1 MDYRQFYNKEYYDAY
16 ATADGAVSYRDNPS
30 LQEFYQH
37 VADKV
42 VEDFHPNTFLD
53 IGCAMGWLVAAL
65 RDRGVNAYGIDVS
78 SYAIGQV
85 REDIRPY
92 CRAQSALEDL
102 PEDFPKRYD
111 MVSCIEMI
119 EHLEEP
125 DGLALIKKM
134 CSYTDTLLLSS
145 TPDAKD
151 EPTHFNVQQPEYW
164 VKHFAPYQFLHKLDY
179 DPSYISSQALC
190 FYRADQKQLGSLVE
204 DYEKYCR
211 LTRENITNQYD
222 QILRRKDLL
231 ISDLENSVALLNDVK
246 SKNEILISNLEN
258 SVGALNEAKSKNEA
272 ALERLNSTLDDMQN
286 QLRALIADRDHK
298 QSLYQEILDSKWW
311 KLTKPGR
318 WTVTKCKNALR
329 RIPLVRKLVNGFR
342 LFRETGFSGIAKK
355 IKAKRIL
362 RRYIPKN
369 SLSMG
374 KFLSAETAVKQL
386 ETKFDKE
393 VKISILVPLYNTP
406 PVFLREMIDSCINQT
421 YRNWELC
428 LADASDSDDGRT
440 GAICAQY
447 TAKDSR
453 IRYQKLSENKGI
465 SHNTNAAIEM
475 ATGDYISLLDHDDL
489 LHPAALFE
497 VRKAIDQGA
506 DFIYTDELTF
516 ASSIDD
522 VTVVH
527 LKPDFAIDNL
537 RSNNYICHL
546 STFRRALLDQAGWF
560 HPECDG
566 SQDYDI
572 ILRLTEKAEKI
583 VHVPKILYYW
593 RNHAKSVAS
602 DISAKPYCITAAKK
616 ALSEHLDRV
625 GIQGEVSLIENM
637 PSFYRIAYKLTCKP
651 LVSIII
657 PTKDHIEDLDK
668 CLQSILRKTTYPNY
682 EIIVVENNST
692 SSSTFDYYRTLEK
705 YDNVQVVTWEGKFN
719 YSAINNFGVTFA
731 KGDYYL
737 LLNNDVEIITPKW
750 IEEMLMYAQR
760 SEVGAVGAKLYYPD
774 NTIQHA
780 GLGIGLLTLAG
791 HLHRGFPR
799 NHPGY
804 MGRLSYAQ
812 DLSGV
817 TAACMMVKKSV
828 FEEVGGFDKKLA
840 VAFND
845 VDLCLKIRQAG
856 YLICFTP
863 FAELY
868 HYESKSRGNDM
879 KPEHYG
885 RFKSEVNYF
894 QKKWK
899 PALQHNDPYLNP
911 NFDYDKE
918 DFTIK
923 TIAYHE

>member
-1 MDYRQFYNKEYYDAY
+1 MDYRQFYGKDYYDAY
-16 ATADGAVSYRDNPS
+16 GTAAGAVSYKDNRG
-30 LQEFYQH
+30 LKEFYQQF
-37 VADKV
+37 ADKIV
-42 VEDFHPNTFLD
+42 KDFHPKTFLD
-53 IGCAMGWLVAAL
+53 IGCAMGTLVAAL

-78 SYAIGQV
+78 EYAISQV
-85 REDIRPY
+85 PEDIRPY
-92 CRAQSALEDL
+92 CRAQSALENL
-102 PEDFPKRYD
+102 PADFPTHYD

-134 CSYTDTLLLSS
+134 CTYADTLLLSS
-145 TPDAKD
+145 TPQAGD
-151 EPTHFNVQQPEYW
+151 EPTHLNVQQPEYW

-179 DPSYISSQALC
+179 DSSYISPQALC
-190 FYRADQKQLGSLVE
+190 FYHADHKEWSDLVE
-204 DYEKYCR
+204 DYERYCR
-211 LTRENITNQYD
+211 LTHERIAAQFDSLLRE
-222 QILRRKDLL
+222 KDLL
-231 ISDLENSVALLNDVK
+231 IT
-246 SKNEILISNLEN
+246 NLEN
-258 SVGALNEAKSKNEA
+258 SVSSLTDAKNQTET
-272 ALERLNSTLDDMQN
+272 ALERLNETLDDMQN
-286 QLRALIADRDHK
+286 QLRVLIADRDYK
-298 QSLYQEILDSKWW
+298 QSLYQEISNSTWW

-318 WTVTKCKNALR
+318 WAVAKCKNVLR
-329 RIPLVRKLVNGFR
+329 RIPLVPKMVNGFR
-342 LFRETGFSGIAKK
+342 LFRQVGFSGLVERM
-355 IKAKRIL
+355 KAKRVL
-362 RRYIPKN
+362 RRHIPKN
-369 SLSMG
+369 SLSIG
-374 KFLSAETAVKQL
+374 KFMSAETAVKQL
-386 ETKFDKE
+386 ETPFDKE

-447 TAKDSR
+447 TARDPR
-453 IRYQKLSENKGI
+453 IRYKKLSENKGI

-475 ATGDYISLLDHDDL
+475 SSGDYISLLDHDDL

-516 ASSIDD
+516 ASNIGD

-537 RSNNYICHL
+537 RSNNYICHM
-546 STFRRALLDQAGWF
+546 STFSRTLLDQAGWF
-560 HPECDG
+560 NPECDG

-583 VHVPKILYYW
+583 IHIPKILYYW

-616 ALSEHLDRV
+616 ALSEHLDRT
-625 GIQGEVSLIENM
+625 GIKGEVSLIENM
-637 PSFYRIAYKLTCKP
+637 PSFYRIAYKLTSKP

-668 CLQSILRKTTYPNY
+668 CLNSILRKTTYPNY

-692 SSSTFDYYRTLEK
+692 SPATFDYYKTLEK
-705 YDNVQVVTWEGKFN
+705 YDHVQVVTWEGKFN

-760 SEVGAVGAKLYYPD
+760 NEVGAVGAKLYYPD

-868 HYESKSRGNDM
+868 HYESKSRGNDLS
-879 KPEHYG
+879 PEHYA
-885 RFKSEVNYF
+885 RFRSEVNYF

-911 NFDYDKE
+911 NFDYDRE
-918 DFTIK
+918 DFSIK
-923 TIAYHE
+923 SIVYHE